1 MSWDAHLRTPAGE
14 VTGRIGWNHTHNTN
28 RMLAAALEA
37 VNGTP
42 LRQDTSAFDRI
53 VRSSWMDAL
62 DGASFADGQKLLRS
76 LVVELIGHP
85 GRYEAMN
92 PPNGWGSR
100 VSVVQVL
107 LDMAEHQPEEPA
119 DTLRWS
125 IQ

>member
-1 MSWDAHLRTPAGE
+1 MSWDAYLRTPDGE
-14 VTGRIGWNHTHNTN
+14 TTDASWNYTHNTN

-42 LRQDTSAFDRI
+42 PRQDASAFDRI

-62 DGASFADGQKLLRS
+62 DGATFADGQKLLRS
-76 LVVELIGHP
+76 LVAELVTHP
-85 GRYEAMN
+85 DRYEAMN
-92 PPNGWGSR
+92 PDNGWGSR
-100 VSVVQVL
+100 ASVAQVL
-107 LDMAEHQPEEPA
+107 LDMAEHQPDEPA

>member
-14 VTGRIGWNHTHNTN
+14 VAGRIGRNHTHNTN
-28 RMLAAALEA
+28 RMVAAALEA
-37 VNGTP
+37 VTGTP
-42 LRQDTSAFDRI
+42 PRQDAHAFDRI

-62 DGASFADGQKLLRS
+62 AGATFADGQKLLRS
-76 LVVELIGHP
+76 LLAELIGYP
-85 GRYEAMN
+85 ERYEAMN

-100 VSVVQVL
+100 ASVVQVL

-119 DTLRWS
+119 ETLRWS